1 MPTPEAPNAQ
11 PTPDVSRA
19 VIRDTTAIAVIPA
32 PTGLEGDRMAWLER
46 RLQSAPGLR
55 SRDEV
60 GNLVWRLGP
69 AGTDE
74 PQDTAYDVLLLVHVD
89 TVFDASVPH
98 VVIER
103 DGWLCGP
110 GVGDNSAAIAT
121 AVNVVESLELTGDA
135 SLAVAF
141 TVGEEGLGSLRGA
154 RHACATIAARQV
166 IALEGHGLDS
176 VFVDAVG
183 CVRAAIS
190 VTGPGG
196 HSWWDRGRPS
206 ATHDL
211 VHLLAEL
218 LDAAP
223 AEVAVNV
230 GTVAGGSAVNAI
242 AASARAVVEARS
254 LDQLA
259 LVETEKLL
267 AEIGVDL
274 GTTVD
279 VEILDRRP
287 AGRLDHSHPLVRV
300 VLAERAALG
309 LPANLT
315 SGSTD
320 ANAALALG
328 IPALAIGCA
337 RGADMHAEAER
348 IDISSLPLGIAQLQR
363 VLRTLL
369 AERTTT
375 TREARP

>member
-1 MPTPEAPNAQ
+1 MPTPEAPTAQ
-11 PTPDVSRA
+11 PTPAVSRA

-60 GNLVWRLGP
+60 GNLIWRIGP
-69 AGTDE
+69 AGTDG

-98 VVIER
+98 VVTER

-110 GVGDNSAAIAT
+110 GVGDNSVAIAA

-183 CVRAAIS
+183 CVRAAIT

-223 AEVAVNV
+223 AEVAVNI
-230 GTVAGGSAVNAI
+230 GTVGGGSAVNAI

-287 AGRLDHSHPLVRV
+287 AGRLDHSHPLVGA
-300 VLAERAALG
+300 VLAEREALG
-309 LPANLT
+309 LAANLT

-320 ANAALALG
+320 ANAALALR

-348 IDISSLPLGIAQLQR
+348 IDISSLPLGIAQLDR

-375 TREARP
+375 TGKA

>member
-1 MPTPEAPNAQ
+1 MPTPEPRMADR
-11 PTPDVSRA
+11 TREI
-19 VIRDTTAIAVIPA
+19 IRDTTAIAVIPA

-46 RLQSAPGLR
+46 RLRDAPGRR

-60 GNLVWRLGP
+60 GNLVWRLDSAGP
-69 AGTDE
+69 DGA
-74 PQDTAYDVLLLVHVD
+74 QDAAYDVLLLVHVD

-98 VVIER
+98 VVTEQ

-110 GVGDNSAAIAT
+110 GVGDNSVAIAT
-121 AVNVVESLELTGDA
+121 AVGVVESLEPTGGT

-141 TVGEEGLGSLRGA
+141 TVGEEGLGSLRGS
-154 RHACATIAARQV
+154 RHACATVAARQV

-211 VHLLAEL
+211 VHLLTEL

-223 AEVAVNV
+223 AEVALNV
-230 GTVAGGSAVNAI
+230 GTVAGGTAVNAI

-254 LDQLA
+254 LDQAA
-259 LVETEKLL
+259 LVVVEKLL
-267 AEIGVDL
+267 TEVGADL
-274 GTTVD
+274 RTEVD

-287 AGRLDHSHPLVRV
+287 AGRLHHSHPLVRV
-300 VLAERAALG
+300 VRAEREALG
-309 LPANLT
+309 LTANLT

-337 RGADMHAEAER
+337 RGADMHAEGER
-348 IDISSLPLGIAQLQR
+348 IDVSSLPLGIAQLDR

-375 TREARP
+375 TGKA